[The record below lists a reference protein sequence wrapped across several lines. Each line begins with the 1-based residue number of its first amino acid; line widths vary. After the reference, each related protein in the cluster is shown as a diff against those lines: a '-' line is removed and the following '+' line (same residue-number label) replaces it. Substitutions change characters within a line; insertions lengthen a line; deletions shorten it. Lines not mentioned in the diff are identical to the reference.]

1 MKSVIIHDKITEFA
15 GSEMVLESI
24 HQIIPSPIH
33 TLFCDTKALK
43 GTQLEH
49 ATIYTTFLQ
58 TIPHV
63 LKIFRNLLPLFVF
76 AIETINIRH
85 YDLVIT
91 SSHSVAKNVLTF
103 PHQYHICYCHT
114 PMRYAWDLYFQ
125 YMENMGYKKFI
136 FAPLMNYIRVW
147 DKAGSERV
155 DLFVAN
161 SQHTQKRIKKFYGRD
176 AIVLYPPVE
185 VTNLTNN
192 TQKEDYYVTIA
203 RFVPYKR
210 VDIIVK
216 AFNRMT
222 DKKLIVIGEGPEGK
236 RLRRIAGENIVF
248 TGYLD
253 RSKLMEVLAKAKGF
267 VFAAEEDFGIA
278 PVEAQASG
286 IPVIAFGRGGVLETV
301 IDGKTGLF
309 FYEQTEE
316 AIIDAIEKVEK
327 ETFDTEYMKR
337 HAKQFSKDMFIEG
350 FKEILD
356 KYTGLH

>member
-24 HQIIPSPIH
+24 HQVIPSPIH

-103 PHQYHICYCHT
+103 PHQFHICYCHT
-114 PMRYAWDLYFQ
+114 PMRYAWDLYFE

-155 DLFVAN
+155 DLFIAN
-161 SQHTQKRIKKFYGRD
+161 SNYTKERIEKFYGKD
-176 AIVLYPPVE
+176 AEVLYPPVE
-185 VTNLTNN
+185 IEDVPVIHD
-192 TQKEDYYVTIA
+192 KEDYYITVS
-203 RFVPYKR
+203 RLVFYKR
-210 VDIIVK
+210 VDLIVN
-216 AFNRMT
+216 AFNKMPHRRLVVIG
-222 DKKLIVIGEGPEGK
+222 DGPERKKLQKMAGK
-236 RLRRIAGENIVF
+236 NINIMGYKNKDDLIRL
-248 TGYLD
+248 L
-253 RSKLMEVLAKAKGF
+253 SKAKGF
-267 VFAAEEDFGIA
+267 IFAAEEDFGIA
-278 PVEAQASG
+278 PVEAQG
-286 IPVIAFGRGGVLETV
+286 YGVPIIAFGKGGVLETV
-301 IDGKTGLF
+301 LENETGIF
-309 FYEQTEE
+309 FNEQNENALIEAMGHFERLDFDYEKIKKNT
-316 AIIDAIEKVEK
+316 
-327 ETFDTEYMKR
+327 R
-337 HAKQFSKDMFIEG
+337 RFSKEIFVEG
-350 FKEILD
+350 FKKVVESL
-356 KYTGLH
+356 

>member
-63 LKIFRNLLPLFVF
+63 LKVFRNLLPLFVF

-103 PHQYHICYCHT
+103 PHQFHICYCHT
-114 PMRYAWDLYFQ
+114 PMRYAWDLYFE

-136 FAPLMNYIRVW
+136 FAPLMNYIRLW

-278 PVEAQASG
+278 PVEAQACG

-327 ETFDTEYMKR
+327 ETFDTEYIKR